1 MRVLCPSLL
10 VFALACGGGGDADA
24 GVARD
29 ADVSMDARSVR
40 DSGPSAARDGAVD
53 GAVDGSSDGGAVGGD
68 SGVGAMDAAPAPD
81 AGHDPRLPLGRPHFV
96 VALGSFSTSARRN
109 GVRLGTY
116 AFEPGGAVTARMYL
130 WSQTAPAAR
139 VGTGTTP
146 AGDCVGGSAD
156 VQRCEVLTVDGFA
169 GAPADVRVGT
179 FEMDTIGGTPVV
191 ILRWGDTTP
200 PYWESWDLEESA
212 DGLHVEGALRG
223 SREAT
228 HGFMAGSHAPL
239 DTRRAMSSVQAHP
252 GPLAFDTVQWVRD
265 EITTTSALP
274 WRNSIYDRCEGSG
287 ATTYVMTYFQPSSP
301 RSCRAG
307 CVAPYDGDTSIQY
320 YIQQMSSFDRRDTF
334 WHWCTCLAQGAECY
348 PPDGNSHVKPMLQ
361 ILDDRGQWRGWVG
374 VEASFYA
381 RRHAEPRAQDML
393 QVFRVFEP

>member
-1 MRVLCPSLL
+1 M
-10 VFALACGGGGDADA
+10 
-24 GVARD
+24 
-29 ADVSMDARSVR
+29 
-40 DSGPSAARDGAVD
+40 
-53 GAVDGSSDGGAVGGD
+53 
-68 SGVGAMDAAPAPD
+68 
-81 AGHDPRLPLGRPHFV
+81 
-96 VALGSFSTSARRN
+96 
-109 GVRLGTY
+109 
-116 AFEPGGAVTARMYL
+116 TARMYL

-239 DTRRAMSSVQAHP
+239 DTRRAMSSV
-252 GPLAFDTVQWVRD
+252 
-265 EITTTSALP
+265 
-274 WRNSIYDRCEGSG
+274 
-287 ATTYVMTYFQPSSP
+287 
-301 RSCRAG
+301 
-307 CVAPYDGDTSIQY
+307 
-320 YIQQMSSFDRRDTF
+320 
-334 WHWCTCLAQGAECY
+334 
-348 PPDGNSHVKPMLQ
+348 
-361 ILDDRGQWRGWVG
+361 
-374 VEASFYA
+374 
-381 RRHAEPRAQDML
+381 
-393 QVFRVFEP
+393 

>member
-1 MRVLCPSLL
+1 MRRFVPVLAI
-10 VFALACGGGGDADA
+10 FLACGGEGDPDTS
-24 GVARD
+24 RD
-29 ADVSMDARSVR
+29 ATTTRDAAIRR
-40 DSGPSAARDGAVD
+40 DSGSATDAGSERDGAPDAAAPGRDAATTVD
-53 GAVDGSSDGGAVGGD
+53 ASGDLDGGPPRD
-68 SGVGAMDAAPAPD
+68 L
-81 AGHDPRLPLGRPHFV
+81 RLPLGRRHFV

-116 AFEPGGAVTARMYL
+116 TFEPSGAVTARMYL
-130 WSQTAPAAR
+130 WSQTEPAAR

-146 AGDCVGGSAD
+146 AGDCAEGGLRS
-156 VQRCEVLTVDGFA
+156 CEILTVEGFA
-169 GAPADVRVGT
+169 GEPEDQRLGT
-179 FEMDTIGGTPVV
+179 FELDTIGGTPVV
-191 ILRWGDTTP
+191 ILTWGDATA

-212 DGLHVEGALRG
+212 DGLYVEGTFRG

-228 HGFMAGSHAPL
+228 HGFMAGSDAAL

-252 GPLAFDTVQWVRD
+252 GPLAFDYVQWVRD
-265 EITTTSALP
+265 EISVATDLA

-307 CVAPYDGDTSIQY
+307 CVAPYEGDTSIQY

-334 WHWCTCLAQGAECY
+334 WHWCTCLAQGSQCY